1 MRALFRLWGCALVR
15 VLRVCE
21 LGEKRSNNFVIQRI
35 ASVSSLKFLPPTLST
50 CSHYITSHTP
60 FYGKDHLGD
69 QRRMSDYSSTAKSKR
84 KNITA
89 LKQKMTDSQSNQR
102 QLARRDLTTIFSGEE
117 TSFHSSEA
125 NILMGA
131 SSLRSTE
138 YEFGPSSSE
147 SDEYDD
153 DDDADKSLRSKSTMR
168 SEVSGDEES
177 QTEGSQEEEDVTTVG
192 EMDKGDYRRYTIR
205 PRTRGNTRQSRNYAS
220 SVGSASS
227 GWIDETDSSSVGSI
241 QAQSVEYDVEDQSYD
256 SLNSERLE
264 ELKRKCS
271 ARSPLQGKI
280 TPISEGD
287 ESKRSSITYSGSALS
302 ASLPVRSKADDEKT
316 EQYTVQGT
324 AITAAAHGI
333 ETVADASYSNSSKE
347 QPCKVYTDEKLKNVE
362 YARLEVASN
371 KDMSTVEL
379 LSKREALRAF
389 TRQEVPTG
397 FKKVNVPTLIP
408 VDAMNDDVS
417 SIGGGRS
424 LKPINDDV
432 SHSGDQYGVGR
443 ATEGAASR
451 IRSPSFGFRVIEPPH
466 ASKPSTTVQYLETEE
481 PPPPR
486 MFLRPVSEESS
497 VDQPD
502 PVRTAAH
509 GYVCKN
515 GAGWCQR
522 RSELE
527 LFLIGVISIS
537 IVVLI
542 VMITILVKRTS

>member
-1 MRALFRLWGCALVR
+1 
-15 VLRVCE
+15 
-21 LGEKRSNNFVIQRI
+21 
-35 ASVSSLKFLPPTLST
+35 
-50 CSHYITSHTP
+50 
-60 FYGKDHLGD
+60 
-69 QRRMSDYSSTAKSKR
+69 
-84 KNITA
+84 
-89 LKQKMTDSQSNQR
+89 
-102 QLARRDLTTIFSGEE
+102 
-117 TSFHSSEA
+117 
-125 NILMGA
+125 MGA

-138 YEFGPSSSE
+138 YEFGPSSSD
-147 SDEYDD
+147 SDEY

-177 QTEGSQEEEDVTTVG
+177 QTEGSQDEEDVTTVG
-192 EMDKGDYRRYTIR
+192 EMDKRDYRRYPIR
-205 PRTRGNTRQSRNYAS
+205 LRTRENTRRSRNYAS

-264 ELKRKCS
+264 ELKRRS
-271 ARSPLQGKI
+271 LARSPLKGKI

-287 ESKRSSITYSGSALS
+287 ESKRSSCITYSGSVLS
-302 ASLPVRSKADDEKT
+302 ASLPARSEADDAKT

-324 AITAAAHGI
+324 AITAADHEI
-333 ETVADASYSNSSKE
+333 ETVADASYSNFSKK
-347 QPCKVYTDEKLKNVE
+347 QPCQVYTEEKLKNVE
-362 YARLEVASN
+362 YARLEVAST

-397 FKKVNVPTLIP
+397 LKKVNVPTLIP
-408 VDAMNDDVS
+408 VDTMNDDMS

-432 SHSGDQYGVGR
+432 SHSGDGNGVGR
-443 ATEGAASR
+443 AAEGAASR
-451 IRSPSFGFRVIEPPH
+451 SRSPSFSFRVIEPPH
-466 ASKPSTTVQYLETEE
+466 LPKPSTAVQYLETEE
-481 PPPPR
+481 PPPPK

-502 PVRTAAH
+502 PLRTAAH
-509 GYVCKN
+509 GSVCKN
-515 GAGWCQR
+515 GTGWCQR

-527 LFLIGVISIS
+527 LFLIGVISVS
-537 IVVLI
+537 IVFLI

>member
-1 MRALFRLWGCALVR
+1 
-15 VLRVCE
+15 
-21 LGEKRSNNFVIQRI
+21 
-35 ASVSSLKFLPPTLST
+35 
-50 CSHYITSHTP
+50 
-60 FYGKDHLGD
+60 
-69 QRRMSDYSSTAKSKR
+69 
-84 KNITA
+84 
-89 LKQKMTDSQSNQR
+89 MTDSQSNQSR
-102 QLARRDLTTIFSGEE
+102 LARRNLTTIFSGEE

-153 DDDADKSLRSKSTMR
+153 DADKSLRSKSTMR
-168 SEVSGDEES
+168 SEVSEDEEN

-205 PRTRGNTRQSRNYAS
+205 PRTRGNTRRSRNYAS

-227 GWIDETDSSSVGSI
+227 GWIDETDSSSIGSI
-241 QAQSVEYDVEDQSYD
+241 QAQSVVEYDVEDQSYD

-264 ELKRKCS
+264 ELKRKS
-271 ARSPLQGKI
+271 LAMRSPMKGKI

-302 ASLPVRSKADDEKT
+302 ASLPTRSEAHDEKT
-316 EQYTVQGT
+316 EHCTVQGT
-324 AITAAAHGI
+324 AITAATHGI
-333 ETVADASYSNSSKE
+333 ETVADDSYSTFPKE
-347 QPCKVYTDEKLKNVE
+347 QPSQVYTDEKLKNVE

-389 TRQEVPTG
+389 TRQKVPTA

-408 VDAMNDDVS
+408 VDAMNDDMS
-417 SIGGGRS
+417 SIGDGRS

-432 SHSGDQYGVGR
+432 SHSGDGNGAGR
-443 ATEGAASR
+443 AAQGAASR
-451 IRSPSFGFRVIEPPH
+451 SRSPSFGFRVIDPPH
-466 ASKPSTTVQYLETEE
+466 SPKPSMTVQYLETEE
-481 PPPPR
+481 PPPPK

-502 PVRTAAH
+502 PLRTVAH
-509 GYVCKN
+509 GFVCKN
-515 GAGWCQR
+515 GTGWCQR

-527 LFLIGVISIS
+527 LFLIGLISIS

-542 VMITILVKRTS
+542 VMITVLVKRTS